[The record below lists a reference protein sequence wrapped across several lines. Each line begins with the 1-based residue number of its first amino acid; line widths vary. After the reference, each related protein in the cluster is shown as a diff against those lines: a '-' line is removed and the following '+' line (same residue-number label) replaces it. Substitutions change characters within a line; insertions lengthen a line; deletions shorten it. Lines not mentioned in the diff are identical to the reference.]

1 MNMYISK
8 NTNKI
13 AIDMNIKIKCY
24 SALEAQDKLNYSRL
38 VLENAYQ
45 KLVLNLHKKIN
56 KVENFTIEKAIE
68 AEKKSF
74 VDIFFYKESGS
85 LCNKFSENHKKLYPI
100 IYDLHISNV

>member
-13 AIDMNIKIKCY
+13 AIDINIKIKCY

-56 KVENFTIEKAIE
+56 KVKNFTIEKAIE
-68 AEKKSF
+68 AEKKALLIYSF
-74 VDIFFYKESGS
+74 T
-85 LCNKFSENHKKLYPI
+85 KKVAAFVINFQRITKNYI
-100 IYDLHISNV
+100 Q